1 MSTSD
6 HKTDKTPSP
15 LPNVAPYGGW
25 QSEINA
31 DLLTAGNVRLSE
43 ARQFDGKV
51 YWLESRPAEKG
62 RSVLVE
68 FDAESGRRDL
78 LPAPLSVRSKAHEYG
93 GGVYTIGNGQVFFVL
108 AADQRI
114 YRMPLDGDVPE
125 PITPEGPFHYADLQL
140 DHRRNRLL
148 CIQEDESDANR
159 EAVARLIAIDLTPV
173 ESATE
178 SAVEDGKITVL
189 AEGADFYSNPALSP
203 DGRQLS
209 YLQWHHPDMPWDATE
224 LMLAELNQDGTI
236 AKARQI
242 GGGGNES
249 IFQPQW
255 SPSGELFYVSD
266 RNNWWNIYR
275 AGSETPLWES
285 AAEFATPQWVF
296 GMSTYGFPN
305 EESIFCTYTQ
315 DGIWKLALIDLATG
329 KVNALEHP
337 GCDFESISC
346 AENCAVFIGSGPA
359 DFPSVSRYDV
369 ESDTFTVLASSSDTP
384 VDPAWFSHAQP
395 IAFTKGERAVYGFY
409 YPPCN
414 PGFSAPAGEKPPLIV
429 FGHGGPT
436 GATSAGLNLKVQYWT
451 SRGFAILD
459 VNYSGSTGYGREY
472 RDRLKDTWGVLD
484 VEDVCAGAEY
494 LVQQG
499 LADPQR
505 LLIKG
510 GSAGGYTVLAALTF
524 HDTFSAGAS
533 HYGIGDLTTL
543 AQDTHKFESRYL
555 DKLVG
560 PWPQA
565 EEIYRS
571 RSPINHIEKLNCP
584 VIFFQGMEDKVVP
597 PNQAETMVGALR
609 ERGVPVSYITF
620 EEEGHGFRAASSIK
634 MALDGELEFYSRI
647 FNFPLPVAGPGIKI
661 DNLGEKMEKKH

>member
-6 HKTDKTPSP
+6 HKTGTTPDQARKE
-15 LPNVAPYGGW
+15 APYGSW
-25 QSEINA
+25 PSEINA
-31 DLLTAGNVRLSE
+31 ELLTAGNVRLSE

-62 RSVLVE
+62 RSALVE
-68 FDAESGRRDL
+68 YDAQSGRRDL

-93 GGVYTIGNGQVFFVL
+93 GGVYTVGNGQVFFVL

-114 YRMPLDGDVPE
+114 YRMPLDGEVPE
-125 PITPEGPFHYADLQL
+125 PITPEGPYHYADLQL
-140 DHRRNRLL
+140 DLRRNRLL
-148 CIQEDESDANR
+148 CVQEDKSDETR
-159 EAVARLIAIDLTPV
+159 EAVARLVAIDLAAA
-173 ESATE
+173 ESNGE
-178 SAVEDGKITVL
+178 ITVL

-203 DGRQLS
+203 DGLELS
-209 YLQWHHPDMPWDATE
+209 YLQWNHPDMPWDATE
-224 LMLAELNQDGTI
+224 LMLAELDEKGAI

-242 GGGGNES
+242 AGGKNES
-249 IFQPQW
+249 VFQPQW
-255 SPSGELFYVSD
+255 SPCGELFYVSD
-266 RNNWWNIYR
+266 RSNWWNIYR
-275 AGSETPLWES
+275 AGSESPLWEC

-296 GMSTYGFPN
+296 GMSTYGFLNPQT
-305 EESIFCTYTQ
+305 IFCTYTQ
-315 DGIWKLALIDLATG
+315 DGIWKLALIDLQNG
-329 KVNALEHP
+329 QVKALQHP
-337 GCDFESISC
+337 GCDFESINC
-346 AENCAVFIGSGPA
+346 AQNRAVFIASGST
-359 DFPSVSRYDV
+359 DFPSVSLYDGD
-369 ESDTFTVLASSSDTP
+369 SDAFSVIASSSAAP
-384 VDPAWFSHAQP
+384 VEPSWFSRAQP
-395 IAFTKGERAVYGFY
+395 IAYQKDGREVYGFY

-414 PGFSAPAGEKPPLIV
+414 PEFTAPAEEKPPLIV

-499 LADPQR
+499 LADPDR

-524 HDTFSAGAS
+524 HNTFSAGAS

-560 PWPQA
+560 PWPRA
-565 EEIYRS
+565 EATYRE
-571 RSPINHIEKLNCP
+571 RSPINHIEQLGCP

-597 PNQAETMVGALR
+597 PNQAETMVNALR

-647 FNFPLPVAGPGIKI
+647 FNFPLPVAGPGIHI
-661 DNLGEKMEKKH
+661 DNLDGKR

>member
-1 MSTSD
+1 MSATN
-6 HKTDKTPSP
+6 PFR
-15 LPNVAPYGGW
+15 NAAAQQAPYGSW
-25 QSEINA
+25 PSAISA

-43 ARQFDGKV
+43 ARQFDGKA

-68 FDAESGRRDL
+68 CDLKDAESMKRDV

-93 GGVYTIGNGQVFFVL
+93 GGVYAIDNGAVYFVL
-108 AADQRI
+108 AADQRL
-114 YRMPLDGDVPE
+114 YRMPLGGDIPE
-125 PITPEGPFHYADLQL
+125 PITPEGPYHYADLQIDPL
-140 DHRRNRLL
+140 RNRLI
-148 CIQEDESDANR
+148 CVQEDESDATR
-159 EAVARLIAIDLTPV
+159 EATARLIAIDLT
-173 ESATE
+173 STE
-178 SAVEDGKITVL
+178 SEYRITVL
-189 AEGADFYSNPALSP
+189 AEGADFYSNPTLSP
-203 DGRQLS
+203 DGLQLC

-224 LMLAELNQDGTI
+224 LMLAELDENGRI

-242 GGGGNES
+242 AGGGNES

-255 SPSGELFYVSD
+255 SPSGQLFYVSD
-266 RNNWWNIYR
+266 RTNWWNIYR
-275 AGSETPLWES
+275 AGSDTPLWQE

-296 GMSTYGFPN
+296 GMSTYGFIN
-305 EESIFCTYTQ
+305 DDTIFCTFTQ
-315 DGIWKLALIDLATG
+315 GGAWQLALLDLGTG
-329 KVNALEHP
+329 KPKILERT

-346 AENCAVFIGSGPA
+346 TEDRALFLASGPA
-359 DFPSVSRYDV
+359 EFPSVSMYDAKQ
-369 ESDTFTVLASSSDTP
+369 DTFSTVASSSAAP
-384 VDPAWFSHAQP
+384 VDTHWFSHAKP
-395 IAFTKGERAVYGFY
+395 ISFKKDGREVHGFY
-409 YPPCN
+409 YPPHN
-414 PGFSAPAGEKPPLIV
+414 PDFQGAPDEKPPLIV

-472 RDRLKDTWGVLD
+472 RDRLKDSWGVLD
-484 VEDVCAGAEY
+484 VEDVCAGAEH
-494 LVQQG
+494 LVAQG
-499 LADPQR
+499 LADPDR

-543 AQDTHKFESRYL
+543 VQDTHKFESRYL

-565 EEIYRS
+565 ESIYKE
-571 RSPINHIEKLNCP
+571 RSPINHIEQLNCP

-597 PNQAETMVGALR
+597 PNQAETMVKALQQ
-609 ERGVPVSYITF
+609 RGVPVSYITF
-620 EEEGHGFRAASSIK
+620 EDEGHGFRAASSIK

-647 FNFPLPVAGPGIKI
+647 FGFSLSEPGPGISI
-661 DNLGEKMEKKH
+661 ANLSDNMESNR